1 MEEDFDLLKR
11 KLKIKEL
18 VYAALLTAMA
28 LMIPLA
34 FGSYLRIYIPPFSA
48 TLASHL
54 PVFLSI
60 LISPFAAIFVGLG
73 STLGFFLVTGPVIG
87 ARAAIHIIFGGAG
100 ALLIK
105 KGYSF
110 KHALFLILP
119 MHAIGEALIVL
130 PFGYSLADAG
140 IVVGIG
146 TSLHH
151 IADAF
156 LAIAVYELLK
166 AASFDLKQEGI
177 QKQIS
182 N

>member
-1 MEEDFDLLKR
+1 MLKR
-11 KLKIKEL
+11 KVKVKEL
-18 VYAALLTAMA
+18 VYAALLTALA
-28 LMIPLA
+28 LMIPLV
-34 FGSYLRIYIPPFSA
+34 FGAYLRIYIPPFSA

-60 LISPFAAIFVGLG
+60 LISPFAAVFVGFG
-73 STLGFFLVTGPVIG
+73 SALGFFLVTGPVIG
-87 ARAAIHIIFGGAG
+87 ARAAIHILVGGTG
-100 ALLIK
+100 AFLIQ

-110 KHALFLILP
+110 KLALLIILP
-119 MHAIGEALIVL
+119 IHAIGEALIVL
-130 PFGYSLADAG
+130 PFGFSLSDAG

-146 TSLHH
+146 TALHH

-166 AASFDLKQEGI
+166 SASFDLRQEGVY
-177 QKQIS
+177 KQIS

>member
-1 MEEDFDLLKR
+1 M
-11 KLKIKEL
+11 KEL

-34 FGSYLRIYIPPFSA
+34 FGNYLRIYIPPFSA

-54 PVFLSI
+54 PVFLSM
-60 LISPFAAIFVGLG
+60 LISPFAAVFVGLG
-73 STLGFFLVTGPVIG
+73 SAVGFFLVTGPVIG
-87 ARAAIHIIFGGAG
+87 ARAAIHILFGGAG

-110 KHALFLILP
+110 KLALFLIIP
-119 MHAIGEALIVL
+119 IHALGEALVVL
-130 PFGYSLADAG
+130 PFGFSLADAG
-140 IVVGIG
+140 IIVGVG
-146 TSLHH
+146 TALHH

-156 LAIAVYELLK
+156 LAVAVYKLLK
-166 AASFDLKQEGI
+166 TASFDLKQEGI

>member
-1 MEEDFDLLKR
+1 LLKR
-11 KLKIKEL
+11 KLKMKEL

-34 FGSYLRIYIPPFSA
+34 FGNYLRIYIPPFSA

-54 PVFLSI
+54 PVFLSM
-60 LISPFAAIFVGLG
+60 LISPFAAVFVGLG
-73 STLGFFLVTGPVIG
+73 SALGFFLVTGPVIG
-87 ARAAIHIIFGGAG
+87 ARAAIHILFGGAG

-110 KHALFLILP
+110 KLALFLIIP
-119 MHAIGEALIVL
+119 IHAIGEALVVL
-130 PFGYSLADAG
+130 PFGFSLGDAG
-140 IVVGIG
+140 IIVGVG
-146 TSLHH
+146 TALHH

-156 LAIAVYELLK
+156 LAVAVYELLK
-166 AASFDLKQEGI
+166 TASFDLKQEGV